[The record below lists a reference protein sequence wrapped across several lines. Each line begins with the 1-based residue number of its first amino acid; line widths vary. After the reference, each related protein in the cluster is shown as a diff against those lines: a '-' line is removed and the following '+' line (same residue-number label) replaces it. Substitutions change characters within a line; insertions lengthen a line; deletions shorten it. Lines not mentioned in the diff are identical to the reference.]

1 MFENEAPYIPL
12 DIAQYKA
19 MRDAETP
26 HLLLDVRE
34 PMEYAQAHIAG
45 ATLVPMNDVMWQV
58 DDLRAHDQIVVVC
71 RSGSRSAMV
80 AMILRDAG
88 LTGKIYNL
96 EGGIIAW
103 AQAGNAYESGES

>member
-19 MRDAETP
+19 MRDAKTP

-34 PMEYAQAHIAG
+34 PMEYAQAQIAG

-71 RSGSRSAMV
+71 RSCSRSAMGP
-80 AMILRDAG
+80 MILRYAG
-88 LTGKIYNL
+88 QTGKVYNMKAM
-96 EGGIIAW
+96 IID
-103 AQAGNAYESGES
+103 